1 VNPAHQEIKE
11 DTDHKSHHA
20 IRQWVEWRQRKA
32 HLSGQ
37 PVEPQPA
44 SALTGIS
51 GSGPGRLPGAAA
63 PLNTPPS
70 PVHPAGVVGERAR

>member
-1 VNPAHQEIKE
+1 M
-11 DTDHKSHHA
+11 TDQAQAERLRAASMLIATAAFRKFKG
-20 IRQWVEWRQRKA
+20 IRP
-32 HLSGQ
+32 GQ

-63 PLNTPPS
+63 PLDVPPS
-70 PVHPAGVVGERAR
+70 PVHPAGVVGERAS